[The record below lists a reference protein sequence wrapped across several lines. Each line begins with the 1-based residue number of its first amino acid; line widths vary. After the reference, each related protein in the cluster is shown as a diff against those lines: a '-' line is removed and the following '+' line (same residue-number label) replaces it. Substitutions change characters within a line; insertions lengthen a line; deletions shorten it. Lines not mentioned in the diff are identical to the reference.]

1 MNEAIRPSF
10 VLDMTLPMFDLLEIR
25 GTSNIKTLNNIIGN
39 LEALHKALLRIEEE
53 VNVHDGDDKQRND
66 V

>member
-1 MNEAIRPSF
+1 MNEAIRPSV
-10 VLDMTLPMFDLLEIR
+10 VLDMTLPMFELLEIK

-53 VNVHDGDDKQRND
+53 VNAHDGNDEQRPD